1 MWANTDFFYLEVRE
15 QMAAT
20 TSEILLKLKMISD
33 VSDVTGNVKQ
43 IQQVLNKIDMPKD
56 LKQKFTGVFADL
68 ERETKNYQNL
78 LNSGFKGKKDVTG
91 LEASGKR
98 INTLMKTLKTSM
110 KEIRTEDLER
120 SFRVDP
126 ASIQKINKELEEAKT
141 NLSNIISSSRFQDI
155 TKEAEAAADAMQKI
169 SKTKFTGNFLESVK
183 KGDIQGAAD
192 ALKQLE
198 ANHKQFKD
206 ETKNTQYNEAFREMS
221 RILGELQKN
230 TALQETNTKIQNLK
244 TELGDINI
252 TELQKFLEIFQNG
265 QSAVDDMTN
274 QVKGFTQANND
285 AAAAQQR
292 TNSELDQL
300 KSRIGY
306 FFSLTNSVQL
316 FKRAVTSAL
325 NTVKELDKT
334 MTEAAVV
341 TEFDV
346 SDMWNKLPQ
355 YAKEAQKLGVSIN
368 GMYQAT
374 TLYYQQGLKTNAAMQ
389 LGIETMKMA
398 KIAGMDSTDATK
410 AMTAALRGFN
420 MELNEMSATKVNDV
434 YSQLAAVTAADTN
447 QIATAMEK
455 TASIAASAN
464 MEFETTAALLA
475 QIIETTQEAPE
486 TAGTAMKTIIARFSE
501 VKSLKASGQLT
512 GQDEEGEGIDVNKI
526 QTALRSVGISMDNFF
541 AGTEGLDSV
550 LLKLAEKWDGLD
562 FETQRY
568 IATMAAGSRQQS
580 RFIAMMSDYSRTT
593 ELVAEAQNSAGASQ
607 RQFNKT
613 LESMESKL
621 QRLSNAWDQFAMG
634 LTNNEILKGAVDLLA
649 DMIEGVN
656 KLTNGLSGGNGLI
669 KSIVSLGV
677 ALGGLTM
684 GKQVING
691 LFGAKLGKTG
701 IGQLFGFGGNS
712 KGKAVIEPPK
722 QTYTFGQTMGL
733 VGGKIKKTASQSINF
748 FSKDSRAQRREARL
762 NEKQDISK
770 KYTSADDYSKKLIAE
785 GDKNGIGNSLKYIN
799 KQVQEGNMSLEQQA
813 EAYKKLGHEVKI
825 TEDGL
830 QVVTERYTEAEASNM
845 RFVQGTQK
853 TAQAMGQMANGMF
866 IAGAACASL
875 SAIFQAAG
883 WDEGAEAM
891 SKLSGIVM
899 GLGAVFMVLPP
910 IITGVG
916 KVVATTGLT
925 AQAAWGWIGI
935 IAALVVGLVVA
946 IAAMS
951 KANNGLAKDI
961 EETSS
966 QIDQMTTAAKE
977 AEDALESITETR
989 KELAEMQSTFTG
1001 LTKGTD
1007 EWRKALVD
1015 SNSKILE
1022 LLNTYPQLAEYIT
1035 PNEDGLMEVSTAGW
1049 EKLIK
1054 LQSDAIV
1061 NTESIAAG
1069 LQLKKTNLELQQLGK
1084 NEKKMTASEFLA
1096 KRTNTE
1102 AQMDI
1107 LAANF
1112 QTSAIASSK
1121 LLSNSDYANNAAA
1134 ALGLEE
1140 STDEVITA
1148 IETATKEVDTSK
1160 RNERELIK
1168 EYAELTGKEETDVKK
1183 QLESDELTKED
1194 MAMAIGTKKV
1204 VQNNAKKMED
1214 MARKI
1219 SNITDKEVQKAVTKL
1234 LSKGGKGL
1242 KQSDL
1247 NNLKNDGVDVT
1258 SAKAIQKY
1266 LSENAEIKL
1275 SNDASQELVEILKNV
1290 SDAYTT
1296 NFKDRLVNYGLDETE
1311 NAPVF
1316 DFVNDIE
1323 YGVGKELI
1331 EKIGAISAEG
1341 GSPDQIEALIKMIQ
1355 DSLSALSEEDRTAAL
1370 QMIADT
1376 NWESQESIAGM
1387 VEYLQGLD
1395 NADIEGLDN
1404 LGEEIKKLTDATS
1417 ENTTAQLRDK
1427 GYSLSDLIK
1436 LIVSGEINEDRLTD
1450 EQKQQIINT
1459 TGAKDED
1466 FISTGTNQWQYKG
1479 DLYTKVVNLYAENVE
1494 SQKGKVEEA
1503 EANYEKAKNYDK
1515 SGLKTEVNNINDLT
1529 NKTRPM
1535 TDQELEK
1542 EFAEMIPAYDAARA
1556 TNPTM
1561 FSSFRDYLMN
1571 NWGYTEQE
1579 LQVDESISADQLG
1592 TEVMS
1597 VYKKMVEVLDQPDE
1611 SQYLSTDQMLIKI
1624 KEWDEL
1630 WRDTETYEK
1639 EYQNAIVA
1647 NAQSVQSNLTSTT
1660 TQLGWE
1666 TLDNKEDQQTYN
1678 KNRSEALENRL
1689 LSTGGSV
1696 FVEKLEKDVN
1706 NALEGTGKKADNFAD
1721 AIKGLASDMAVVS
1734 TKTKTLAENMSN
1746 LSEDLNKDK
1755 RGSIEYGQA
1764 LGQAKVNVADYFGIS
1779 MEQLDMAGISDEFYE
1794 RLAAGD
1800 PAALTEIQNLIAD
1813 ATLQGYKIGAQK
1825 FSASEYS
1832 EMAAYLSANPVL
1844 DEAGMEAF
1852 QQRFGFE
1859 IANMSKEA
1867 AEQLERAMSWLNVQI
1882 SYQKDDEGK
1891 ITGVTSTVINRQADY
1906 GRYYSGGGGGGSSKY
1921 ENSHDK
1927 FYNTYEKIN
1936 ALIREREKLERR
1948 YDKLLQNR
1956 SATMKDLLDT
1966 SKKELESLAAQR
1978 VYQEQIQKGKLNQI
1992 NEVEAK
1998 NSKYSKYVNGFDEK
2012 TGTISINWEAIES
2025 IRSSSTGEGVDEY
2038 ISQLESL
2045 RDQWQDAQ
2053 DALEEIE
2060 DATQEIRQRGKDQYL
2075 QMEQSVKEAL
2085 ISARQKEID
2094 RLSEINDSINDTN
2107 SKILESLQEQIDEYR
2122 QNRDNEKTEEELADK
2137 QRRLAYLQQDTS
2149 GANAMEILN
2158 LQKEIEEGQESYTDQ
2173 LIDQKISE
2181 LQKQNDQAAEQRERQ
2196 IRLLEEQL
2204 QYDEEHGI
2212 LWTQFYSLWN
2222 EATSGGTLSL
2232 ESPLGKLLKEAA
2244 GYAGMSKFEQS
2255 EWEKEQISNANAGL
2269 LYSQNNRALEGDK
2282 VTFTTADKK
2291 TITGV
2296 ADSQGNF
2303 TVGKA
2308 VYSGVYQDVQ
2318 DAKWKTSETSTQAA
2332 AAWTKANPTGSGNL
2346 ASLPASM
2353 SLSSSEVKKLQTG
2366 LNELLADGKI
2376 SGFDKLAVDGSYGPK
2391 TKAAVK
2397 VLQGLVGATQDG
2409 KWGPKTRASFL
2420 ASALK
2425 TYKTGGLADFTG
2437 PAWLDGTKSRPEY
2450 ILNADQTRAFFQLV
2464 DVLGSLESGA
2474 AKSTE
2479 KIGDSIYDIDI
2490 NVERIDNDYDVEQ
2503 MANKIKSLINED
2515 ARYRNNNAINL
2526 MR

>member
-1 MWANTDFFYLEVRE
+1 
-15 QMAAT
+15 MAAT

-98 INTLMKTLKTSM
+98 INALMKTLETSM
-110 KEIRTEDLER
+110 KGIRAEDLER

-126 ASIQKINKELEEAKT
+126 ASIQKLNKELEEART
-141 NLSNIISSSRFQDI
+141 NLSNIISSSGFQDI
-155 TKEAEAAADAMQKI
+155 TKEAETAANAMQKI
-169 SKTKFTGNFLESVK
+169 SKTKFTGNFLEAVK

-206 ETKNTQYNEAFREMS
+206 EAKNTQYNEAFREMS

-244 TELGDINI
+244 TQLGDINI

-265 QSAVDDMTN
+265 QGAVGDMTN
-274 QVKGFTQANND
+274 QVRGFTQANND
-285 AAAAQQR
+285 AAVAQQR

-316 FKRAVTSAL
+316 FRRAVTSAL

-346 SDMWNKLPQ
+346 GDMWNKLPQ

-501 VKSLKASGQLT
+501 VKSLKASGQST

-593 ELVAEAQNSAGASQ
+593 ELVTEAQNSAGASQ

-621 QRLSNAWDQFAMG
+621 QRLSNAWDQFTMG

-656 KLTNGLSGGNGLI
+656 KLTNGLSAGNGLI
-669 KSIVSLGV
+669 KSVVSLGV

-684 GKQVING
+684 GRQVVNG
-691 LFGAKLGKTG
+691 LFGAKLAKTG
-701 IGQLFGFGGNS
+701 VGKMFGFGESTNIQQKPQQFAAPGQGVGFKQSLGGASSFIKS
-712 KGKAVIEPPK
+712 K
-722 QTYTFGQTMGL
+722 
-733 VGGKIKKTASQSINF
+733 
-748 FSKDSRAQRREARL
+748 FSKRGAPS
-762 NEKQDISK
+762 SF
-770 KYTSADDYSKKLIAE
+770 
-785 GDKNGIGNSLKYIN
+785 
-799 KQVQEGNMSLEQQA
+799 
-813 EAYKKLGHEVKI
+813 KKLGLKQGQRTDDFEKFKSFATK
-825 TEDGL
+825 TENGLGDRMDEQAMGVRKLNEQLADG
-830 QVVTERYTEAEASNM
+830 QVTTKEAAEGYEKLGYNLKKAGINTKQMINEQDQAVSSNQ
-845 RFVQGTQK
+845 RFVQGTEQVATGVGK
-853 TAQAMGQMANGMF
+853 MANGMF
-866 IAGAACASL
+866 IAGAACAGL

-891 SKLSGIVM
+891 SKISGIVM

-916 KVVATTGLT
+916 KVIATAGLT
-925 AQAAWGWIGI
+925 AGAAWIWILG
-935 IAALVVGLVVA
+935 IAALITVLIVG
-946 IAAMS
+946 ISHFS
-951 KANNGLAKDI
+951 KANTGLAKNI
-961 EETSS
+961 EKTNS
-966 QIDQMTTAAKE
+966 QIDQMTTATKE

-989 KELAEMQSTFTG
+989 KELAEMQSTFAG

-1015 SNSKILE
+1015 SNSKVLE
-1022 LLNTYPQLAEYIT
+1022 LLNTYPQLAEYIK

-1054 LQSDAIV
+1054 LQSDAII
-1061 NTESIAAG
+1061 NTQSIAAG
-1069 LQLKKTNLELQQLGK
+1069 LQLKKANLELQQLGK
-1084 NEKKMTASEFLA
+1084 NEKKMTSSEFFA
-1096 KRTNTE
+1096 KKTNAET
-1102 AQMDI
+1102 QRDI

-1121 LLSNSDYANNAAA
+1121 LLSSSDYADNAAA

-1140 STDEVITA
+1140 STDEVVTA

-1160 RNERELIK
+1160 WNESELIK
-1168 EYAELTGKEETDVKK
+1168 EYAALTGKEESDVKK

-1194 MAMAIGTKKV
+1194 MAAVIGTQKV
-1204 VQNNAKKMED
+1204 MQDSAKKMED
-1214 MARKI
+1214 TARKI
-1219 SNITDKEVQKAVTKL
+1219 SNIKDKDVQKTVTKL
-1234 LSKGGKGL
+1234 LSKDGKGL

-1247 NNLKNDGVDVT
+1247 DNLKNNGVDIT
-1258 SAKAIQKY
+1258 NAEAIQKY
-1266 LSENAEIKL
+1266 LSENAEIEL
-1275 SNDASQELVEILKNV
+1275 SDEASQELVEILKNV
-1290 SDAYTT
+1290 SNAYTT
-1296 NFKDRLVNYGLDETE
+1296 NFKDRLVNYGLDETK
-1311 NAPVF
+1311 NASVF
-1316 DFVNDIE
+1316 DFVNDTE
-1323 YGVGKELI
+1323 YGVGKELV

-1341 GSPDQIEALIKMIQ
+1341 GSSEQIEALIEMIQ
-1355 DSLSALSEEDRTAAL
+1355 DSLFVLSEEDRTAAL

-1417 ENTTAQLRDK
+1417 ENTAAQLRDK

-1436 LIVSGEINEDRLTD
+1436 LITSGEINEDRLTD
-1450 EQKQQIINT
+1450 DQKEQIKNV
-1459 TGAKDED
+1459 TGATDED
-1466 FISTGTNQWQYKG
+1466 FIPTGTNQWQYKG
-1479 DLYTKVVNLYAENVE
+1479 DLYTKVVNLYADNIEK
-1494 SQKGKVEEA
+1494 QKGKVDEA
-1503 EANYEKAKNYDK
+1503 EANYEKAKKYAE
-1515 SGLKTEVNNINDLT
+1515 SGFGTRVTDIQGKT
-1529 NKTRPM
+1529 NKTRQK
-1535 TDQELEK
+1535 TDEELREQYSYAVQPY
-1542 EFAEMIPAYDAARA
+1542 EQYVTSGYTGD
-1556 TNPTM
+1556 
-1561 FSSFRDYLMN
+1561 FSDYLLEQ
-1571 NWGYTEQE
+1571 GIVTEQE
-1579 LQVDESISADQLG
+1579 LQVDESVS
-1592 TEVMS
+1592 
-1597 VYKKMVEVLDQPDE
+1597 PDE
-1611 SQYLSTDQMLIKI
+1611 VRDETIQLYQDMAETLDIPAENPSTLTTEQMLAKI
-1624 KEWDEL
+1624 KEWDEQ
-1630 WRDTETYEK
+1630 WRDTEVYKK

-1660 TQLGWE
+1660 AQLGWE
-1666 TLDNKEDQQTYN
+1666 TFDNKKDQQTYN
-1678 KNRSEALENRL
+1678 ENRSEALENRL

-1696 FVEKLEKDVN
+1696 FVDKLEKDVN
-1706 NALEGTGKKADNFAD
+1706 DALKGTGKTADDFAD
-1721 AIKGLASDMAVVS
+1721 AINGLASDIAVTA
-1734 TKTKTLAENMSN
+1734 TKTKTFAENMSK
-1746 LSEDLNKDK
+1746 LSENLNKNK
-1755 RGSIEYGQA
+1755 RGSVEYGQA
-1764 LGQAKVNVADYFGIS
+1764 LGQAKTNVASFFGIS
-1779 MEQLDMAGISDEFYE
+1779 LDELDAAGISDELYE
-1794 RLAAGD
+1794 QLAKGN
-1800 PAALTEIQNLIAD
+1800 PAALTQMQNQIASSVKAGTVPLSEAFANAKITPQMDQAAIEALYYQLGGAEGSFNTNMNESLKYIQSKLAIMG
-1813 ATLQGYKIGAQK
+1813 TQ
-1825 FSASEYS
+1825 F
-1832 EMAAYLSANPVL
+1832 AYQIN
-1844 DEAGMEAF
+1844 EAGVASAVTTQMDY
-1852 QQRFGFE
+1852 
-1859 IANMSKEA
+1859 SSLYK
-1867 AEQLERAMSWLNVQI
+1867 
-1882 SYQKDDEGK
+1882 SYTPKG
-1891 ITGVTSTVINRQADY
+1891 S
-1906 GRYYSGGGGGGSSKY
+1906 GGSSKWKNPFDKLYNNY
-1921 ENSHDK
+1921 E
-1927 FYNTYEKIN
+1927 EIN
-1936 ALIREREKLERR
+1936 KLLREREQIERR
-1948 YDKLLQNR
+1948 YDKILNSRNASYKDIIKNAKEELSNLEKQR
-1956 SATMKDLLDT
+1956 KEQEKIKAGKADEIQDLLK
-1966 SKKELESLAAQR
+1966 SKK
-1978 VYQEQIQKGKLNQI
+1978 GK
-1992 NEVEAK
+1992 
-1998 NSKYSKYVNGFDEK
+1998 KYDQYFDYDEK
-2012 TGTISINWEAIES
+2012 TGEINIAWS
-2025 IRSSSTGEGVDEY
+2025 KVNKLKGSKGEGFEEFV
-2038 ISQLESL
+2038 SQLEGL

-2053 DALEEIE
+2053 DELDSIS
-2060 DATQEIRQRGKDQYL
+2060 DSVDEIRERGKDEYFELEDQIK
-2075 QMEQSVKEAL
+2075 QAL
-2085 ISARQKEID
+2085 IDERQDEID
-2094 RLSEINDSINDTN
+2094 KLSEINDSINDTN
-2107 SKILESLQEQIDEYR
+2107 SKLLDSMQQQIDEYR
-2122 QNRDNEKTEEELADK
+2122 QNRDNQKTEDEIADK

-2149 GANAMEILN
+2149 GANATEILN
-2158 LQKEIEEGQESYTDQ
+2158 LQKEIDEAQEDYTDT

-2181 LQKQNDQAAEQRERQ
+2181 LQKQNDQAAEQRQRQ
-2196 IRLLEEQL
+2196 IEIMEAQL
-2204 QYDEEHGI
+2204 QHYEE
-2212 LWTQFYSLWN
+2212 
-2222 EATSGGTLSL
+2222 SGAVWKDVYKVMNDGANFDKNSALKPNGPLAKLLQNAADYTGMS
-2232 ESPLGKLLKEAA
+2232 ELGKEQWMRDMAEQVASAL
-2244 GYAGMSKFEQS
+2244 GYVKG
-2255 EWEKEQISNANAGL
+2255 G
-2269 LYSQNNRALEGDK
+2269 NRAKDGEP
-2282 VTFTTADKK
+2282 VTFKTKDGKQLTGTADKEGNIKVDGHTYTGVHKNEQGNWVTDEKYSTASNKAANTKPQWDDKYKRPWKVSK
-2291 TITGV
+2291 TIGTK
-2296 ADSQGNF
+2296 QGH
-2303 TVGKA
+2303 TDA
-2308 VYSGVYQDVQ
+2308 SDDVKGLQ
-2318 DAKWKTSETSTQAA
+2318 WA
-2332 AAWTKANPTGSGNL
+2332 L
-2346 ASLPASM
+2346 AQ
-2353 SLSSSEVKKLQTG
+2353 EG
-2366 LNELLADGKI
+2366 LYNGKI
-2376 SGFDKLAVDGSYGPK
+2376 DGSYGPK
-2391 TKAAVK
+2391 TKEAVSDFQEK
-2397 VLQGLVGATQDG
+2397 NGGTRTGFA
-2409 KWGPKTRASFL
+2409 GPKTKEWLR
-2420 ASALK
+2420 K
-2425 TYKTGGLADFTG
+2425 IYEYKTGGLADFTG
-2437 PAWLDGTKSRPEY
+2437 PAWLDGTKSKPEY
-2450 ILNADQTRAFFQLV
+2450 ILNADQTKAFFNLV
-2464 DVLGSLESGA
+2464 DVLGSLQSGNSKA
-2474 AKSTE
+2474 TQNN
-2479 KIGDSIYDIDI
+2479 GDTSFDIDI
-2490 NVERIDNDYDVEQ
+2490 NVESISNDYDVEQ
-2503 MANKIKSLINED
+2503 LANKVKSLINED